1 MKIDISSQEKLT
13 FLKKIEEV
21 FIEKVLENEALITDE
36 SDLYDFVSIFD
47 VSRSVKKL
55 DNGKYLFKMKR
66 SKDLFSNE
74 YEEIEFEDEAV
85 NDKQE
90 YIDKVK
96 KIFGVD
102 ISEVFFFKLPEL
114 FHYILINMPELN
126 KKRLN
131 L

>member
-1 MKIDISSQEKLT
+1 
-13 FLKKIEEV
+13 
-21 FIEKVLENEALITDE
+21 
-36 SDLYDFVSIFD
+36 
-47 VSRSVKKL
+47 
-55 DNGKYLFKMKR
+55 MKR

-102 ISEVFFFKLPEL
+102 ISEVFFSVCSTLSSRKVAASCSA
-114 FHYILINMPELN
+114 IS
-126 KKRLN
+126 
-131 L
+131 

>member
-1 MKIDISSQEKLT
+1 MKIEISSQEKLT

-21 FIEKVLENEALITDE
+21 FIEKVLENDALITDE
-36 SDLYDFVSIFD
+36 SDLYDFISMFD
-47 VSRSVKKL
+47 ISRSVKKL

-102 ISEVFFFKLPEL
+102 ISEVLSFKLPEL

-126 KKRLN
+126 KKRLK